1 MASRTS
7 TPQSRSRSSTGSSSS
22 SDTTMIDAPPQ
33 SPSRPVRLRNPSTSN
48 PSTTGPT
55 TTSKPTFNLLLSLP
69 RELRDRI
76 YTFALTSPSP
86 FWWPNPSPVK
96 HDHNVAPN
104 LLRTS
109 KQVYEEAVSI
119 MYSGNKFLFTHPSDC
134 NIFRVVA
141 SPASQNITSV
151 YFRIRE
157 KDLRLWTHYLG
168 SKSQDRSL
176 RADLPRL
183 KSLWIFL
190 RCGSM
195 GTPAMLGQLGGAQ
208 ALQGAAG
215 GLGNLPPG
223 IQMQVQAVQ
232 NALGQQ
238 VQALQQQVQGL
249 AQAIPPPTPQLVG
262 MDANAAGNGNGNQIP
277 PPPPPPPA
285 MPFVQFA
292 QGGFNPVQGHGHHNH
307 APVPVPHQH
316 GTQNNPPNPNPIAQH
331 LAHTQHA
338 NNVPPP
344 PPLHHHPL
352 APVPGQLIPQ
362 VLAQLPVPGTHAHH
376 HQHHPHTLYTTFLR
390 FEREIGLESLCLSLQ
405 ETLRERST
413 QASADDTPISA
424 SASNSPS
431 PSSPSTYSPNA
442 SSAPSTTTP
451 APEVKIVC
459 IMRIPRR
466 EVERLVRLYPGELSV
481 DERSGDARTKFR
493 KLHGVEVCLE
503 LNGYPI
509 PAAGGIGAGEDGGL
523 GM

>member
-1 MASRTS
+1 
-7 TPQSRSRSSTGSSSS
+7 
-22 SDTTMIDAPPQ
+22 MIDAPPQ

-48 PSTTGPT
+48 PSTAGPT
-55 TTSKPTFNLLLSLP
+55 TTSDPTFNLLLSLP

-86 FWWPNPSPVK
+86 FWWPNPIK
-96 HDHNVAPN
+96 HNHDIAPN

-109 KQVYEEAVSI
+109 KQIYEEAVSI

-157 KDLRLWTHYLG
+157 KDLRLWTSYLG

-208 ALQGAAG
+208 ALQGVA

-223 IQMQVQAVQ
+223 IQMQVHAVQ

-249 AQAIPPPTPQLVG
+249 TQGIPPPTPQLVG
-262 MDANAAGNGNGNQIP
+262 MDANQVP

-285 MPFVQFA
+285 MPFAQFA
-292 QGGFNPVQGHGHHNH
+292 QGGFAPGQGHGHQI
-307 APVPVPHQH
+307 PVPHQH
-316 GTQNNPPNPNPIAQH
+316 GTQNNPPNPSPIAQH

-338 NNVPPP
+338 NNLPPP

-352 APVPGQLIPQ
+352 AAPGQP
-362 VLAQLPVPGTHAHH
+362 LPK
-376 HQHHPHTLYTTFLR
+376 
-390 FEREIGLESLCLSLQ
+390 S
-405 ETLRERST
+405 
-413 QASADDTPISA
+413 
-424 SASNSPS
+424 
-431 PSSPSTYSPNA
+431 
-442 SSAPSTTTP
+442 
-451 APEVKIVC
+451 
-459 IMRIPRR
+459 
-466 EVERLVRLYPGELSV
+466 
-481 DERSGDARTKFR
+481 
-493 KLHGVEVCLE
+493 
-503 LNGYPI
+503 
-509 PAAGGIGAGEDGGL
+509 
-523 GM
+523 